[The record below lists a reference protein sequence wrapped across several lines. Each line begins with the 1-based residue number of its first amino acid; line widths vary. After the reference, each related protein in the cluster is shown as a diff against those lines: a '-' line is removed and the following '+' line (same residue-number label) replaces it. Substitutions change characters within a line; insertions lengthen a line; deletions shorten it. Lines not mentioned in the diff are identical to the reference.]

1 MDTHIL
7 AMIFKA
13 NIFVPTLNYK
23 EAYMFVNI
31 RHKYPLS
38 VKKKKKKFKI
48 YIKQQA
54 TGQSPDLIK

>member
-7 AMIFKA
+7 AMIFNA

-38 VKKKKKKFKI
+38 VQKKKKKVQTL
-48 YIKQQA
+48 YLA
-54 TGQSPDLIK
+54 TSYRSIS